1 MQTKRKIFLFPRSFK
16 KKWKKGE
23 RIRST
28 AVQSH
33 MVWTEDFILL
43 ITGQENTTTNKEK
56 REIYQSND
64 KSPFSVK

>member
-1 MQTKRKIFLFPRSFK
+1 MQTKRKLFLFPRSFK

-33 MVWTEDFILL
+33 MVWTGDFILL
-43 ITGQENTTTNKEK
+43 NTGQENTTTNKEEK
-56 REIYQSND
+56 EIYHLID
-64 KSPFSVK
+64 KSPFFVK